1 MIPEILV
8 WWKRF
13 IGLGRSAYPAFLD
26 TMASNFFCKTAS
38 TGEDDD
44 DYGGDDDLD
53 TMAKNF
59 YCKNAS
65 RGDDGDDDADDDDV
79 LDTMASSFFSKIAS
93 TSKSINTWIWFSSHP
108 PIELSLTTLLPK
120 TYRWSQGVYILLLDR
135 LQRSWI
141 SFILRIFVSISN
153 KKLDPVGSTVP

>member
-44 DYGGDDDLD
+44 D
-53 TMAKNF
+53 
-59 YCKNAS
+59 
-65 RGDDGDDDADDDDV
+65 
-79 LDTMASSFFSKIAS
+79 
-93 TSKSINTWIWFSSHP
+93 SIDYSAVEYHLYKEYLYP
-108 PIELSLTTLLPK
+108 
-120 TYRWSQGVYILLLDR
+120 
-135 LQRSWI
+135 
-141 SFILRIFVSISN
+141 
-153 KKLDPVGSTVP
+153 

>member
-1 MIPEILV
+1 MIPELLV

-59 YCKNAS
+59 YCK
-65 RGDDGDDDADDDDV
+65 
-79 LDTMASSFFSKIAS
+79 TAS
-93 TSKSINTWIWFSSHP
+93 TGQSINTWIWFSSYP
-108 PIELSLTTLLPK
+108 PIEPSLTTLLPK
-120 TYRWSQGVYILLLDR
+120 TYRCI
-135 LQRSWI
+135 
-141 SFILRIFVSISN
+141 
-153 KKLDPVGSTVP
+153 